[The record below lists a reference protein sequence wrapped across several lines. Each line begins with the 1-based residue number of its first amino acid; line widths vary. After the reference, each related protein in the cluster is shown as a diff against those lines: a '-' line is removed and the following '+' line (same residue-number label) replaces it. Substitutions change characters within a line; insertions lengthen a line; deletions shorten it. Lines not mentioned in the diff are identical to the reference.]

1 MKILPFDYAARN
13 LGRSLTRF
21 ALSVGGST
29 LVVLLVLVA
38 GGFATGLQDALQ
50 VSGSSDNVILLGAG
64 SEESIE
70 RSEVSMGTA
79 GIVAGSV
86 SGLLSRAG
94 VEAVSPEVHLALP
107 VSIGDEVG
115 QLVVIRG
122 IDDGAWIVHDEVR
135 IAHGHGPRSGWNDL
149 TAGRLAARAMGFD
162 PAESML
168 GQEIVLDD
176 DTYTVTGIL
185 EADGGVAEGEFWT
198 ALTDLQITAQ
208 RDSLSCIVV
217 TLDTATPGSLAAFA
231 VQRLDLQLVTMTEA
245 SYYDSLAAF
254 YRPIQM
260 MVIITCLLVA
270 MGGVLGGLNSTYAA
284 FASRVREVGT
294 LQTLGYTRGAVMLS
308 LVQEST
314 LVSSIGALLACGIAL
329 VVLDGLA
336 VQFSMGTFAL
346 SISAGVLAAG
356 VGTGLFLGV
365 IGAVVPSIRCLRL
378 PIPDAL
384 RASE

>member
-13 LGRSLTRF
+13 LGRSPVRF

-38 GGFATGLQDALQ
+38 GGFATGLQDALRI
-50 VSGSSDNVILLGAG
+50 SGSSENVILLGVG

-79 GIVAGSV
+79 GVVAGSV
-86 SGLLSRAG
+86 NGLLSRAG
-94 VEAVSPEVHLALP
+94 VEAVSPEIHLALP
-107 VSIGDEVG
+107 IALEGEER

-122 IDDGAWIVHDEVR
+122 IDDGAWIVHDDVR
-135 IAHGHGPRSGWNDL
+135 ITEGRGPRSGWNEL
-149 TAGRLAARAMGFD
+149 AAGRLAARTLGFD
-162 PAESML
+162 PAETML
-168 GQEIVLDD
+168 GQEIVIDD
-176 DTYTVTGIL
+176 DLYTVTGVL

-198 ALTDLQITAQ
+198 ALTDLQVTAQ
-208 RDSLSCIVV
+208 RDSVSCIIV

-231 VQRLDLQLVTMTEA
+231 AQRLDLELVSMTEA

-260 MVIITCLLVA
+260 MVVITCLLVA
-270 MGGVLGGLNSTYAA
+270 LGGILGGLNSTYAA

-314 LVSSIGALLACGIAL
+314 LISSIGALIACTLALG
-329 VVLDGLA
+329 VLDGLA

-346 SISAGVLAAG
+346 SIGAGVLATG
-356 VGTGLFLGV
+356 VGAGLLLGV

-378 PIPDAL
+378 PVPDAL